1 MAKRPES
8 FGLWLD
14 EQLERRG
21 WRPSELVRASG
32 VKSNGRPVIDATRIG
47 SWLKGERPGPDLLA
61 ALAEALGIGMTEVMR
76 AAGYPVGDEKSH
88 TQPEVSHLADLIN
101 ETMSRQHVTQHELEE
116 RAGSVRGTLSR
127 YLSSRLQSIPSGTE
141 RGELAFI
148 LGVGQR
154 EVDRALELD
163 FGIPHGD
170 LPYRDP
176 YYRLDVQGRKLA
188 DEFVE
193 LIRRG
198 EGRSRRS
205 G

>member
-1 MAKRPES
+1 MANQAGS

-14 EQLERRG
+14 EQLERRK
-21 WRPSELVRASG
+21 WRASDLVRASG
-32 VKSNGRPVIDATRIG
+32 QKPNGRPVIDATRVG

-61 ALAEALGIGMTEVMR
+61 ALAEALGVGMTEVMR
-76 AAGYPVGDEKSH
+76 AAGYPVEVE
-88 TQPEVSHLADLIN
+88 TRTAAPAVSHLADLIDRIMDRLHID
-101 ETMSRQHVTQHELEE
+101 EHELES
-116 RAGSVRGTLSR
+116 RAGSSRGTLSR
-127 YLSSRLQSIPSGTE
+127 YRSGPLRSIPTGAE

-154 EVDRALELD
+154 DIDRALELD
-163 FGIPHGD
+163 FDIPAGD

-176 YYRLDVQGRKLA
+176 YYRLDIEARRLA
-188 DEFVE
+188 DEFVD

-198 EGRSRRS
+198 EGRNRRS